1 MVEFSG
7 ENRPKLAI
15 TRPESDLQFCFRTR
29 KIPTMSKH
37 IQYTTSQ
44 AAQRL
49 GVTDAR
55 IRQICIAEK
64 IGKKFATAWQLSSSD
79 LKRIAKHTRSGKIL

>member
-1 MVEFSG
+1 
-7 ENRPKLAI
+7 
-15 TRPESDLQFCFRTR
+15 
-29 KIPTMSKH
+29 MSKH
-37 IQYTTSQ
+37 IYYTSRE
-44 AAQRL
+44 AADKM